1 MLVITSIDP
10 QDIIGLFRPIQHDA
24 HVRAYRA
31 EMWLREREAG
41 TARAWAAIAV
51 LQAEMIAA
59 AHKGRCIHA

>member
-1 MLVITSIDP
+1 MLVVITSPNP
-10 QDIIGLFRPIQHDA
+10 QDIKPDG

-41 TARAWAAIAV
+41 TARAWAAITV

-59 AHKGRCIHA
+59 AHARRGVHA